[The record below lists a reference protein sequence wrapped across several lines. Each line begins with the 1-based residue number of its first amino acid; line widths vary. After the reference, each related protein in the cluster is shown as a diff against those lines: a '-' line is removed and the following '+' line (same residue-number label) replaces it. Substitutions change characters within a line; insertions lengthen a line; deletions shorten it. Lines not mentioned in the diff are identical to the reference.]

1 MRVLP
6 WFVFLLAAPPRAELT
21 AQAPVRVLTFNIR
34 YGTANDG
41 DERWPNRSAHVIATI
56 RDYAPHLL
64 GLQEA
69 LRFQLDELDRA
80 LPGYRELGVGRDD
93 GRTAGEYA
101 ALFVDTTRFTIVA
114 NGHFWYSDT
123 PEVPGS
129 KHWGNNVTR
138 ICTWARLVDRA
149 TLDTVRVYNS
159 HWDHESQP
167 SREQSAALLLRHV
180 ATDGSRADRVL
191 VMADFNSGE
200 QNAAFQSLLAD
211 PRISLRDTYRA
222 VHPDERIAGTYHG
235 FTGDST
241 KEKIDAIL
249 ASTNWT
255 VLDATIDRRQFG
267 AQWASDHFAVSAVV
281 RANHAVPALPKF
293 EPIPSTRDPDR

>member
-1 MRVLP
+1 MRYLRTLAMVLIVVP
-6 WFVFLLAAPPRAELT
+6 CAPVG

-34 YGTANDG
+34 YGTASDG
-41 DERWPNRSAHVIATI
+41 EERWPNRAAHVIATI
-56 RDYAPHLL
+56 RDHAPHLL

-69 LRFQLDELDRA
+69 LRPQLDELDRA

-101 ALFVDTTRFTIVA
+101 ALFVDTARFAIIG

-123 PEVPGS
+123 PDVPGS
-129 KHWGNNVTR
+129 RSWGNNITR

-149 TLDTVRVYNS
+149 TLDTLRVYDS

-167 SREQSAALLLRHV
+167 SREKSAALLLQHA

-200 QNAAFQSLLAD
+200 ANPAFQALLTD
-211 PRISLRDTYRA
+211 PRISLRDTFRA
-222 VHPDERIAGTYHG
+222 VHPDARIVGTYHA

-241 KEKIDAIL
+241 KDKIDAIL
-249 ASTNWT
+249 ASANWT
-255 VLDATIDRRQFG
+255 VLDATIDRRRFG
-267 AQWASDHFAVSAVV
+267 GLWPSDHFAVSAVV
-281 RANHAVPALPKF
+281 RADHVAG
-293 EPIPSTRDPDR
+293 R